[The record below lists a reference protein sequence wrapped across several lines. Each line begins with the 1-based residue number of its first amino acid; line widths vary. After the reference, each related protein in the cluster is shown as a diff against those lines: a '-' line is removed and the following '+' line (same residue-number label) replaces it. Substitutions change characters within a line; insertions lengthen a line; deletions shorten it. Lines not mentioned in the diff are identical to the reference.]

1 MLLAETS
8 GLVRDELRSK
18 CSGPREPLMRVRPF
32 CIAKL
37 RGGFCPKRSVIAK
50 FQFVAAS
57 HSETASSN
65 RVGCKKCPFC
75 SAKLDVFVRCTLNV
89 LASMSLFTGISFQ
102 LQEFFRFQE
111 KLILIARW
119 LA

>member
-1 MLLAETS
+1 MIGALGSLRCAS
-8 GLVRDELRSK
+8 GRFALQNSQGVLSEAI
-18 CSGPREPLMRVRPF
+18 CSRR
-32 CIAKL
+32 
-37 RGGFCPKRSVIAK
+37 

-57 HSETASSN
+57 HGETASPN
-65 RVGCKKCPFC
+65 RVGCKKRPFC

-89 LASMSLFTGISFQ
+89 LASMSEFTGIGFQ

>member
-1 MLLAETS
+1 
-8 GLVRDELRSK
+8 
-18 CSGPREPLMRVRPF
+18 MRPAVLHCKTR
-32 CIAKL
+32 
-37 RGGFCPKRSVIAK
+37 RGFCPKRSVLAE

-57 HSETASSN
+57 HGETTSSN

-75 SAKLDVFVRCTLNV
+75 SAKLDVFVRCTLNG
-89 LASMSLFTGISFQ
+89 LASMSEFNGISFQ